1 MGALDDWLARGAGFD
16 CEYGGGLS
24 NHLPMA
30 LLALQQLGADDD
42 RLHAWASNYV
52 VRLAPAPAAQ
62 PWPAGDAWASRL
74 GEREAWPA
82 YRALFRE
89 WLDAEAA
96 GEVLAQVLPVLMR
109 GVGAAAFHGLIRTAC
124 AVRLA
129 RRAELADAL
138 AYWACRWLPL
148 SSGGDDAATPG
159 DEPDPAR
166 LLPRLGVPT
175 GRHGLIFEAM
185 DAAARLPGF
194 DTTVARLAIDA
205 DTVPRLARLAAD
217 VMARSGGNFVVMH
230 LITSAHAMTELLG
243 FVDDPLDAVRHYA
256 RAYAAA
262 AAASGARPA
271 PTRPGTAPP
280 WHELQA
286 RALASADDHA
296 AKRVWSCRELE
307 RLHGGTGWRAAAAA
321 VAG

>member
-1 MGALDDWLARGAGFD
+1 MSAMDHWLARGAAFD
-16 CEYGGGLS
+16 CEYDGGLS
-24 NHLPMA
+24 NHLPMT
-30 LLALQQLGADDD
+30 LLAMQQLGADDD

-52 VRLAPAPAAQ
+52 ARLEPAPAAQ

-82 YRALFRE
+82 YRTLFRE
-89 WLDAEAA
+89 WLDAEDA
-96 GEVLAQVLPVLMR
+96 GEVLAPVLPVLMR

-148 SSGGDDAATPG
+148 GESPPAESPPEGTEA
-159 DEPDPAR
+159 DPAR
-166 LLPRLGVPT
+166 LLPRLRVPA
-175 GRHGLIFEAM
+175 GRYPLIWQAM
-185 DAAARLPGF
+185 AAAAAEPGF
-194 DTTVARLAIDA
+194 DDVLAALRIDA
-205 DTVPRLARLAAD
+205 QTLPRLARLAAD

-230 LITSAHAMTELLG
+230 LITSAHAMTQLLG
-243 FVDDPLDAVRHYA
+243 FVDNPLAAVRYYA

-271 PTRPGTAPP
+271 PSPPGAAPS
-280 WHELQA
+280 WRTLQA
-286 RALASADDHA
+286 RAVASADDHD
-296 AKRVWSCRELE
+296 AKRVWSCLELE
-307 RLHGGTGWRAAAAA
+307 RTLGGRCWRAAAAA
-321 VAG
+321 M